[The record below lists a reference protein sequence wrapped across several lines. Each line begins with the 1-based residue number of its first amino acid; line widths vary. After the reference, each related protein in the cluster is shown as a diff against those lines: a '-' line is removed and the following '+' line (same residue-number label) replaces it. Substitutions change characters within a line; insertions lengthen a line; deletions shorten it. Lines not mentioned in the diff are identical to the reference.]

1 MKKGLIIGLL
11 LNKKFHLSHKN
22 SEEAQTYMGRN
33 SDSKNDLLCQVLH
46 IYFVI
51 NVRHLSGGLLF
62 PKNFLFLKP
71 LL

>member
-33 SDSKNDLLCQVLH
+33 SDSKNDLLCPGASYIFCH
-46 IYFVI
+46 
-51 NVRHLSGGLLF
+51 
-62 PKNFLFLKP
+62 KC
-71 LL
+71 